1 MCAPVLGRWVK
12 AFFAVVVGAIGG
24 AHWQSLYRV
33 YLFRFLF
40 LFCCCWRCLN
50 PADTEWMENEE
61 CTNLCGVYAAARE
74 THFSTRERE
83 RQRERINK
91 CGTVVPRYIDI
102 VWNNMNVFSVF
113 IRIHVLKS
121 LRAIIITTP
130 RSVDDSLRSF
140 CWRLF
145 VASSVCRLRS
155 SLVSLLSHRLCCAT
169 VWIVW
174 VLRKYAYDV

>member
-1 MCAPVLGRWVK
+1 MRASARSVSESV
-12 AFFAVVVGAIGG
+12 
-24 AHWQSLYRV
+24 
-33 YLFRFLF
+33 FR
-40 LFCCCWRCLN
+40 CCCWCHWRRTLAVSVSCVFISIFIFILLLLAL
-50 PADTEWMENEE
+50 PESGWHWMN
-61 CTNLCGVYAAARE
+61 GKWRVYEFVWCVCCCARDSFFN
-74 THFSTRERE
+74 TRKRDRERM
-83 RQRERINK
+83 NK